1 MKNLL
6 LPASIRNFA
15 SSLSAQ
21 DIFPITGNPGIGSIS
36 PSKKISETIEI
47 SQRDICPGEPT

>member
-15 SSLSAQ
+15 LSLSAQ
-21 DIFPITGNPGIGSIS
+21 DIFPITGYPGIGSTS
-36 PSKKISETIEI
+36 PSKKISETTEI
-47 SQRDICPGEPT
+47 NQRDISPGEPT